1 MYKKKY
7 VAPAMFV
14 VIADLQHI
22 LAGSG
27 GGSGSGTAGAGS
39 DGTGSI
45 DVPGGGDGSGGGD
58 SEDSGPIVESNGHTN
73 SWSVWDD

>member
-27 GGSGSGTAGAGS
+27 GGSGSGIAGPGS
-39 DGTGSI
+39 DAPDSI
-45 DVPGGGDGSGGGD
+45 GVPDGGGGDG
-58 SEDSGPIVESNGHTN
+58 EDSGPIVESNGHTN

>member
-27 GGSGSGTAGAGS
+27 GGSGSGIAGPGS
-39 DGTGSI
+39 DAPDSI
-45 DVPGGGDGSGGGD
+45 GVPDGGGGD
-58 SEDSGPIVESNGHTN
+58 SGDSGPIVESNGHTN

>member
-27 GGSGSGTAGAGS
+27 GGSGSGIAGAGS
-39 DGTGSI
+39 DAPEGI
-45 DVPGGGDGSGGGD
+45 DVPGVDGSGGGD
-58 SEDSGPIVESNGHTN
+58 GEDSAPIVESNGHTN

>member
-45 DVPGGGDGSGGGD
+45 DVPGGGDGDG
-58 SEDSGPIVESNGHTN
+58 EDSGPIVESNGHTN